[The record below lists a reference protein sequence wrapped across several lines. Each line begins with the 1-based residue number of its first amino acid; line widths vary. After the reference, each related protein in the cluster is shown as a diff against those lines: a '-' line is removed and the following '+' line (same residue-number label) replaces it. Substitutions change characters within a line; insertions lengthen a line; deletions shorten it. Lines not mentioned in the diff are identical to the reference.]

1 MTGSSA
7 PCGACKVFEKKI
19 CSRLC
24 FAPYF
29 CHEQGAT
36 HFEAIHKI
44 PQQGSLSVP
53 DVQSWFHSENPSM
66 APNFNPKT
74 HTVRIR
80 VCDPNS
86 LANYEKLVSSSGE
99 DHVSY
104 ISFEQASH
112 SCKWNISKSHGSQV
126 TIKYWLDFS
135 LTDFLLLS
143 WIWI

>member
-7 PCGACKVFEKKI
+7 PCGACKFLRRKYVRG
-19 CSRLC
+19 CV

-36 HFEAIHKI
+36 HFEAIHKV
-44 PQQGSLSVP
+44 LKYHNKVP
-53 DVQSWFHSENPSM
+53 SQFQDVQSWFHSEIPSM
-66 APNFNPKT
+66 APNFNP
-74 HTVRIR
+74 INSYCENNEF
-80 VCDPNS
+80 CDPNS

-112 SCKWNISKSHGSQV
+112 S
-126 TIKYWLDFS
+126 L
-135 LTDFLLLS
+135 
-143 WIWI
+143 